1 MKAYKSSEGLPEE
14 KPMYNGR
21 KTNTHASEYTFVDE
35 TATEKSYS
43 VAELEYIEFL
53 REWGHIDFSLLNFLP
68 QILTVEELHLLRE
81 ERDLESKVG
90 RKHFELLN

>member
-1 MKAYKSSEGLPEE
+1 MRAYKQQEALPEE
-14 KPMYNGR
+14 KPMTNGR
-21 KTNTHASEYTFVDE
+21 RTTTHASEYTYVEE

-68 QILTVEELHLLRE
+68 QIMTIKEL
-81 ERDLESKVG
+81 
-90 RKHFELLN
+90 